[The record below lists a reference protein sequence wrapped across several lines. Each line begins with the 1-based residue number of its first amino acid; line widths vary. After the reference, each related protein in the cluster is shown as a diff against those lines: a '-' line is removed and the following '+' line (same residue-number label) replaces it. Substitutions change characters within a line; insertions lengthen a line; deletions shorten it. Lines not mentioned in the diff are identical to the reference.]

1 MKRTVLGI
9 IIAAIVLY
17 IWGFI
22 YWGFGPYSTMIWK
35 KSTDDVAAGKA
46 LQEFFPQN
54 GTYFVPSFDQDQ
66 KLVETLYEEGPVAYV
81 HMLSINGRPIMAD
94 FSNLIQ
100 GFFLNLVVIIL
111 IAILLNQVCTSLPG
125 YLDRVKFV
133 ALAGLISAIFYDCG
147 DAVWWMLDWSWE
159 LYQAF
164 YGFSAWLVIGLILAK
179 FIEPEMKQD
188 SPT

>member
-17 IWGFI
+17 VWGFI

-46 LQEFFPQN
+46 LLEYFPQN

-66 KLVETLYEEGPVAYV
+66 KTVETLYEAGPVAFV
-81 HMLSINGRPIMAD
+81 HMLSINGSSMAD
-94 FSNLIQ
+94 FSIMIK

-111 IAILLNQVCTSLPG
+111 IAILLKQVCAALPK

-133 ALAGLISAIFYDCG
+133 ALAGLISAIFTDFG
-147 DAVWWMLDWSWE
+147 DAVWWKLDWPWE

-164 YGFSAWLVIGLILAK
+164 YGFSAWLIIGLILAK